1 MVCGGFHF
9 EIPLI
14 SRDNSNWS
22 AVLRSGNSPEKFFVL
37 GGFVLLVVYLLALL
51 IGGHI
56 LYWKKPKEQKT
67 IMVIILMPSIYAL
80 ASYLELHAINS
91 HACDTFFMVLDSIK
105 ECYAGLV
112 IGMFLRLLYT
122 YLNINNEKLS
132 QKHVKF
138 ILMRRSICNFFP
150 VTLIQGRY
158 FRLNLNNLKYINY
171 WTWQFVVIR
180 FLCSVL
186 MILLQLFE
194 IYPIWLNWAFFF
206 ITNLSLSLAFY
217 TVFVF
222 YKAYIID
229 LPKRTHDQFFFVKA
243 IIFVCFYQG
252 GLLRI
257 FDSMGLIESN
267 LFWNQELQ
275 NNLVILEMV
284 ILASIQNPAFTQ
296 YIYFNDAFILP
307 IQQPVSKPINAVKA
321 PVHSIK
327 QPSPM
332 PELAESL
339 KKSLESCVTA

>member
-1 MVCGGFHF
+1 MVCGGFHIEF
-9 EIPLI
+9 PLI
-14 SRDNSNWS
+14 SRDDFNRSGM
-22 AVLRSGNSPEKFFVL
+22 LRSSNSPEKFLVFGILV
-37 GGFVLLVVYLLALL
+37 FLVVLFLVLM
-51 IGGHI
+51 IGEHI
-56 LYWKKPKEQKT
+56 TCWKKPKEQKT
-67 IMVIILMPSIYAL
+67 IMVIIFMPSIYAL

-138 ILMRRSICNFFP
+138 IIMRRSIRNFFP
-150 VTLIQGRY
+150 VTLV
-158 FRLNLNNLKYINY
+158 
-171 WTWQFVVIR
+171 QFVVIR
-180 FLCSVL
+180 FVCSVV

-229 LPKRTHDQFFFVKA
+229 MPTDTYDQFYFVRA

-257 FDSMGLIESN
+257 LDSMGLIKSN
-267 LFWNQELQ
+267 HFWNQELQ

-284 ILASIQNPAFTQ
+284 ILAFYQNLAFTHHV
-296 YIYFNDAFILP
+296 YLDDALILP

-321 PVHSIK
+321 PIHSIK